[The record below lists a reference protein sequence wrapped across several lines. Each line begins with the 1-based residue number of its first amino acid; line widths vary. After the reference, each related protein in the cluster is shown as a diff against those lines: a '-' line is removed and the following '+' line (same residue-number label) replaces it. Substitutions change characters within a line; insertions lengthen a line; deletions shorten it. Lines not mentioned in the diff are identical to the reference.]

1 MSSSYHPQTDGQT
14 EVVNCTLEQYL
25 RYFAGDQPRKW
36 LEWLPWA
43 EYSYNTSF
51 HSSTKMTPFKAV
63 YGISP
68 SNLRSYIPGTAKVQA
83 VDEYLRDR
91 STILRE
97 LQHNLNLARNRM
109 KTQADQHR

>member
-1 MSSSYHPQTDGQT
+1 
-14 EVVNCTLEQYL
+14 
-25 RYFAGDQPRKW
+25 
-36 LEWLPWA
+36 
-43 EYSYNTSF
+43 
-51 HSSTKMTPFKAV
+51 MTPFKVV

-68 SNLRSYIPGTAKVQA
+68 SNLLSYISGTAKVQA

-109 KTQADQHR
+109 KTQADQHRREVHFQVGDFVYLKLQPYRQSSVWVIKIGTTFFWSL